1 MFQTLADS
9 DNHKFNK
16 KLKILK
22 RPFKDEK
29 QKDENERIVQDALAD
44 SDKDHEFNI
53 DLKILKRPFKDDK
66 IRKDR
71 KRIVPETHKL

>member
-9 DNHKFNK
+9 DNHKFSK

-29 QKDENERIVQDALAD
+29 QKDKNERIVQDALAD

-53 DLKILKRPFKDDK
+53 KLRILNGLLKT
-66 IRKDR
+66 IR
-71 KRIVPETHKL
+71 